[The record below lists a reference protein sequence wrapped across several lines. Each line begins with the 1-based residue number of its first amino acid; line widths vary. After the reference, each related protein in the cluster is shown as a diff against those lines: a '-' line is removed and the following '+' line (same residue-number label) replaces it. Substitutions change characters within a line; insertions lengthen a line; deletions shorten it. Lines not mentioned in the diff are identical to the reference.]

1 MDAQEIRVELEQQVY
16 QDSDGSG
23 WKINLNLSDDEDDN
37 LMDLQELEKRLLGT
51 SDQVISN
58 HNESI
63 TRSPYQAWLETWDI
77 NELDF
82 ISKVDLD
89 EDKFSDVISKV
100 DLDEDKFSD
109 FISKVDLDEDKFS
122 DFISKVDL
130 DEDNKLSGLQEM
142 IIDGKKNMNGVEIE
156 IRSTKNKLYNMLEN
170 NLNSNTNF
178 AIPCEAKD
186 EMNYKTFTEALGVFD
201 YVLQAII

>member
-1 MDAQEIRVELEQQVY
+1 AFQVLASPLNY
-16 QDSDGSG
+16 RLHRQTSDGS
-23 WKINLNLSDDEDDN
+23 SMVDC
-37 LMDLQELEKRLLGT
+37 LLYEIVG
-51 SDQVISN
+51 
-58 HNESI
+58 EEI
-63 TRSPYQAWLETWDI
+63 TLFFRFFGAL
-77 NELDF
+77 
-82 ISKVDLD
+82 
-89 EDKFSDVISKV
+89 